1 MRTEFQFLKAEG
13 HTLAVFKEARRVD
26 WYNFAGGAANDIISS
41 HLARIAGLSCQPN
54 DLALSFPEGTD
65 ATKLMEQL
73 ASLTALQVAEHA
85 VFDEQAV
92 EALKFHECLP
102 PPMQQAVLKSR
113 LVKQELLESVLSIR
127 TTSVFV

>member
-1 MRTEFQFLKAEG
+1 
-13 HTLAVFKEARRVD
+13 
-26 WYNFAGGAANDIISS
+26 
-41 HLARIAGLSCQPN
+41 
-54 DLALSFPEGTD
+54 
-65 ATKLMEQL
+65 MEQL

-92 EALKFHECLP
+92 EALEFHECLP

-113 LVKQELLESVLSIR
+113 LVKQELLESVLSLR